1 MSRSRR
7 KTPIFGHTSAR
18 SEAHDKRLWHKRWR
32 SRERDRLTV
41 IGSDAEHQTI
51 HQHEVSD
58 TWSMAKDGKGWIG
71 PSRQHEIAVQIATR
85 RTRLKRERDALQARL
100 LAKWRA
106 K

>member
-18 SEAHDKRLWHKRWR
+18 SEADDKRLWHKRWR
-32 SRERDRLTV
+32 SHDRDQRASLDPCGDPFPV
-41 IGSDAEHQTI
+41 HRQS
-51 HQHEVSD
+51 VSS
-58 TWSMAKDGKGWIG
+58 TWDMAKDGKHWFD
-71 PSRQHEIAVQIATR
+71 PRSQHEAAERIAAR
-85 RTRLKRERDALQARL
+85 RGRLTPERKALQARL